1 MSPKR
6 FVPGPSPTRPDEAVD
21 SRNERLAEAGRKIQE
36 LFEELTGK
44 FGLSDAQHLFRKTLK
59 RSYSG
64 QGRPPETERS
74 ADDSLLLRVYDG
86 LAGDPNPET
95 LQQFPVD
102 LNQDGSV
109 GPGEALW
116 H

>member
-6 FVPGPSPTRPDEAVD
+6 FAPSPTRPDEAVD
-21 SRNERLAEAGRKIQE
+21 SRDERLAGARRRV
-36 LFEELTGK
+36 EELCEELVGK
-44 FGLSDAQHLFRKTLK
+44 FGLSDAQQLFRKTLK

-86 LAGDPNPET
+86 LAR
-95 LQQFPVD
+95 
-102 LNQDGSV
+102 
-109 GPGEALW
+109 
-116 H
+116 